1 MACKTMKNILVIDDS
16 SEIRE
21 IIEQTLACEGF
32 RVLGAEDG
40 ISGIEMAKQR
50 LPDLILCDI
59 NMPNLDGFDTLAQLR
74 KETLTA
80 AIPFIFLTGAAEK
93 TYFRKGMELGA
104 DDFLSKPFNASE
116 LKAAVT
122 TRLAKHEAVERRSE
136 QKLDELRGNISLAL
150 PHELR
155 TPLNGILGL
164 STILME
170 DYKTMQPQDLFETAK
185 YIHVAALR
193 LHRLIENFLAYAQ
206 IELVSADRAKIAG
219 LREAEL
225 IPAGNLISE
234 ATQEKAKS
242 FRREKDLI
250 LQITPADLPISPDH
264 LKKIVEELVDNA
276 LKFSDVGTT
285 VAISTALDNS
295 SFRLSVI
302 DHGRGMST
310 EQIAKIGAHMQFERQ
325 FYEQQG
331 AGLGLFIAK
340 RLTELYGGQLIIE
353 SSLGQGTTV
362 RFSLPVAYH

>member
-1 MACKTMKNILVIDDS
+1 MKKILVIDDS
-16 SEIRE
+16 AEIRE
-21 IIEQTLACEGF
+21 IIEQTLTCEGF

-40 ISGIEMAKQR
+40 VSGVELAKHE

-59 NMPNLDGFDTLAQLR
+59 NMPNLDGFDTLALLR
-74 KETLTA
+74 KEALTA

-104 DDFLSKPFNASE
+104 DDFLNKPFNASE
-116 LKAAVT
+116 LMAAVT
-122 TRLAKHEAVERRSE
+122 ARLAKHEAVQRRSE
-136 QKLDELRGNISLAL
+136 QKLDELRGNITLAL

-170 DYKTMQPQDLFETAK
+170 DYKTMQPQEFFETAR
-185 YIHVAALR
+185 YIHEAALR

-206 IELVSADRAKIAG
+206 IELVSADRAKIAL
-219 LREAEL
+219 LRAAEL
-225 IPAGNLISE
+225 IPVGSLISE
-234 ATQEKAKS
+234 VAQEKAKI
-242 FRREKDLI
+242 FHREKDLT
-250 LQITPADLPISPDH
+250 LQITPADLPISQDH

-276 LKFSDVGTT
+276 LKFSDPGTA
-285 VAISTALDNS
+285 VNISTATDNG
-295 SFRLSVI
+295 SFRLSI
-302 DHGRGMST
+302 TDRGRGMST

-340 RLTELYGGQLIIE
+340 RLTELYGGQLTIQ
-353 SSLGQGTTV
+353 SSLGQGTIV
-362 RFSLPVAYH
+362 SFSLPVN